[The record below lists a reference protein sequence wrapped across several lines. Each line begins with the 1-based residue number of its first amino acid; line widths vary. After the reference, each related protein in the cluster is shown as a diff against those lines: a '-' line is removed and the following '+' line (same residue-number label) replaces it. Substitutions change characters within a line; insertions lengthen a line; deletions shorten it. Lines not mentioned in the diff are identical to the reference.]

1 MTRRAGTVATGAEPD
16 VDGGAPAGGR
26 QEAEVPVV
34 ERGPA
39 PAPDAP
45 GTDAGEDEG
54 PGRSQWRTAGLVA
67 GLTAVVAIPLGVALA
82 VLKSPT
88 WFPSVDLALIEMQ
101 VRDVATRRN
110 PILGAGGRFEA
121 YDVQGNH
128 PGPLPY
134 YVLAPAYRLFGASA
148 WAIQVAAVS
157 VGLAA
162 AAAGIWLANRR
173 AGVLAALATTLG
185 YLLLI
190 LLYDP
195 VEVLSPWNPNVAMLW
210 WVTLL
215 LALWGVLCRDYALLP
230 VTAFAAAL
238 CAQAH
243 VSYLGLAGGLAI
255 IVAVYVLVD
264 VVRNPPLRRQLL
276 RWGLIAAV
284 VELVLWAPSIYEQ
297 WRPGT
302 GNLTILIESFTDP
315 KDSQIPFREA
325 WHIVLLQLDIT
336 TLFGEPSD
344 SPGVPAWTLI
354 VLWAASVA
362 AAVWLRR
369 PWLSRLHVV
378 TAAAMATSFLAIV
391 RITGVPWYY
400 LMLWARGTA
409 LLVAGTAVTTLAV
422 LGATL
427 WSRRTAGPA
436 SEPEAESGAD
446 STAEA
451 KAAAEPQAEDRPA
464 ARRRAAALALR
475 VNPVPPPAAVT
486 RAVAAVTGVLVAI
499 ALVGATVDAADAEDP
514 DPDLSVALRR
524 LMGPTV
530 AALDAEGPRDDK
542 TLVTFTDPVMLG
554 SSGFTMMLALERYG
568 FDTYT
573 VDNWRPAVGDGRV
586 LSIKKA
592 DREVHVSVGD
602 ADIALWRADDD
613 IREVAVF
620 DPRTDLQRQ
629 QVRDTEAQVHDE
641 LVRRGLDDIAEEFD
655 TARLVAVSNPDF
667 PAALYGQI
675 DALSALPQPIAVF
688 MASEPGSGPPA
699 LGSGEPG

>member
-1 MTRRAGTVATGAEPD
+1 MR
-16 VDGGAPAGGR
+16 
-26 QEAEVPVV
+26 
-34 ERGPA
+34 
-39 PAPDAP
+39 
-45 GTDAGEDEG
+45 
-54 PGRSQWRTAGLVA
+54 
-67 GLTAVVAIPLGVALA
+67 
-82 VLKSPT
+82 
-88 WFPSVDLALIEMQ
+88 
-101 VRDVATRRN
+101 
-110 PILGAGGRFEA
+110 
-121 YDVQGNH
+121 
-128 PGPLPY
+128 
-134 YVLAPAYRLFGASA
+134 
-148 WAIQVAAVS
+148 VAAVS

-162 AAAGIWLANRR
+162 AAVGIWLANRR

-284 VELVLWAPSIYEQ
+284 VELVLGALDLRAVATGHRQPHDPDRELH
-297 WRPGT
+297 RPEG
-302 GNLTILIESFTDP
+302 LADP
-315 KDSQIPFREA
+315 VRRRLAHRPPAARHHDPGRGA
-325 WHIVLLQLDIT
+325 LRR
-336 TLFGEPSD
+336 
-344 SPGVPAWTLI
+344 PGVPAWTLI

-422 LGATL
+422 LEATL
-427 WSRRTAGPA
+427 WSRRMAA
-436 SEPEAESGAD
+436 AANEAESGAE
-446 STAEA
+446 SGAEA
-451 KAAAEPQAEDRPA
+451 TAAAEPLAEDRPA

-475 VNPVPPPAAVT
+475 VNPRPAPGGRHPGGGRRDGRVGGDRPGGRHRRRRRRRGPRARPVRGDAPPH
-486 RAVAAVTGVLVAI
+486 GL
-499 ALVGATVDAADAEDP
+499 D
-514 DPDLSVALRR
+514 RR
-524 LMGPTV
+524 RPRRR
-530 AALDAEGPRDDK
+530 GPRDDK

-568 FDTYT
+568 FETYT
-573 VDNWRPAVGDGRV
+573 VDNWRPAVGDERAADQEGRPRG
-586 LSIKKA
+586 A
-592 DREVHVSVGD
+592 RQRRRRRH
-602 ADIALWRADDD
+602 RA
-613 IREVAVF
+613 VAA
-620 DPRTDLQRQ
+620 PTTTSARSRCSTPAPTSSGSRCATRRPRSMTSSCAAGSTTWPRSSTRPGWWRTD
-629 QVRDTEAQVHDE
+629 
-641 LVRRGLDDIAEEFD
+641 
-655 TARLVAVSNPDF
+655 PDF
-667 PAALYGQI
+667 PADLFGQLG
-675 DALSALPQPIAVF
+675 ALSALPQPIAVF
-688 MASEPGSGPPA
+688 VTSEPGTGPPA
-699 LGSGEPG
+699 PGSGEPG

>member
-1 MTRRAGTVATGAEPD
+1 M
-16 VDGGAPAGGR
+16 
-26 QEAEVPVV
+26 
-34 ERGPA
+34 
-39 PAPDAP
+39 
-45 GTDAGEDEG
+45 
-54 PGRSQWRTAGLVA
+54 
-67 GLTAVVAIPLGVALA
+67 VAIPLGVALA

-101 VRDVATRRN
+101 VRDVATKHN

-148 WAIQVAAVS
+148 WAMQVAAVS

-162 AAAGIWLANRR
+162 AAVGIWLANRR
-173 AGVLAALATTLG
+173 AGVLAALAATLG

-190 LLYDP
+190 LLYEP

-264 VVRNPPLRRQLL
+264 VVRNPPLRRPLL

-302 GNLTILIESFTDP
+302 GNLTILLESFTDP
-315 KDSQIPFREA
+315 KDPQIPFGEA

-336 TLFGEPSD
+336 TLSGEPSN

-354 VLWAASVA
+354 VLWAASVGA
-362 AAVWLRR
+362 AAWLRR

-409 LLVAGTAVTTLAV
+409 LLTAATAVTTLAV

-427 WSRRTAGPA
+427 WSRRTAGSA
-436 SEPEAESGAD
+436 TESEVGSGAD
-446 STAEA
+446 AT
-451 KAAAEPQAEDRPA
+451 AAAERG
-464 ARRRAAALALR
+464 RAGALALR
-475 VNPVPPPAAVT
+475 VKPVPPPPAVT
-486 RAVAAVTGVLVAI
+486 RALAAVMGVLVAI
-499 ALVGATVDAADAEDP
+499 ALVSATVDAADAEDP
-514 DPDLSVALRR
+514 EPDLSVAMRR

-530 AALDAEGPRDDK
+530 AALDAEGPRHDK

-573 VDNWRPAVGDGRV
+573 VENWRPAVGDGRV
-586 LSIKKA
+586 LAIKKA

-613 IREVAVF
+613 VRQVAVF

-641 LVRRGLDDIAEEFD
+641 LVRRGLDDVAEEFE

-667 PAALYGQI
+667 PADLFGQI
-675 DALSALPQPIAVF
+675 GALSALPQPIAVF
-688 MASEPGSGPPA
+688 MTPEPGSGPPA
-699 LGSGEPG
+699 PGTGEPG